1 LRSLRAPWWL
11 VSSFRRNFRTLDAV
25 EDAKN
30 RLWSRAGREAFI
42 ASPRGEWSDLF
53 DLAMDS
59 MAKHATL
66 HDRKQVRA
74 SLQVLLP
81 DQIRELRQIATDEL
95 ATALKDLSSDA
106 SLVDLKKMLAQRI
119 SGEFIDA
126 YAEREGEQIENSVG
140 LRSALIQWCVGE
152 VTNVDISEYD
162 ESEMTGMLACVCPEC
177 DRVMR
182 DITLLRAASVTTCSS
197 RSARIGVLLRPR
209 SALCLRCDGLAVGS
223 LLGFL

>member
-1 LRSLRAPWWL
+1 VEILIGIAILAGVWWF
-11 VSSFRRNFRTLDAV
+11 VSSFRRNFRTLDAI

-42 ASPRGEWSDLF
+42 ASPRGEWADLF

-74 SLQVLLP
+74 SLQALLP
-81 DQIRELRQIATDEL
+81 DQIRELRQIASDQL
-95 ATALKDLSSDA
+95 VAALKELPKDA
-106 SLVDLKKMLAQRI
+106 SLADLKRLLGHRI

-140 LRSALIQWCVGE
+140 LRAALIQWCVGE
-152 VTNVDISEYD
+152 AKSLKLISQN
-162 ESEMTGMLACVCPEC
+162 
-177 DRVMR
+177 
-182 DITLLRAASVTTCSS
+182 TTK
-197 RSARIGVLLRPR
+197 AK
-209 SALCLRCDGLAVGS
+209 
-223 LLGFL
+223 